1 MGKYQVIKNSQ
12 DITTQSSP
20 STDEWFTPLGILALV
35 QQFYADKQWLDVASC
50 ELAQEYVKAPLGFFS
65 KENSALDGSWEADAI
80 WMNPPYSQAL
90 VSHFAKRFLWAYH
103 GAPYL
108 GFEPVIKEG
117 LVLVNSS
124 TETNWFQMLAQSA
137 SIRLDIRG
145 RLKFWHPERQ
155 SKNRAT
161 QGQTIFYFG
170 NRTKEFMSTFNYLG
184 LFYSKPVGGLFPDLL
199 EFPNT
204 LTPGA
209 NIYPHGLIPLQCY
222 FPEKRWI

>member
-1 MGKYQVIKNSQ
+1 VGKYQVIKSSQ
-12 DITTQSSP
+12 DVT
-20 STDEWFTPLGILALV
+20 TDEWFTPLGILALV
-35 QQFYADKQWLDVASC
+35 QQFYKDKNWLDVASC

-65 KENSALDGSWEADAI
+65 KENSALDGCWEADAV

-90 VSHFAKRFLWAYH
+90 VSHFAKRFLWAYY
-103 GAPYL
+103 GAPCF
-108 GFEPVIKEG
+108 GFEPVVGEG

-124 TETNWFQMLAQSA
+124 TETNWFQMLAQGA
-137 SIRLDIRG
+137 HVRLDIRG

-170 NRTKEFMSTFNYLG
+170 DRTEEFQQTFKHLG
-184 LFYSKPVGGLFPDLL
+184 LFYQKPIAGLFPDLL
-199 EFPNT
+199 ESLNT

-209 NIYPHGLIPLQCY
+209 NIYPDGFIPLQCR
-222 FPEKRWI
+222 FPDYKQWI